1 MIELYR
7 ASRSPDADRT
17 EEALRD
23 LVVAHTV
30 HVVADPDDAPGGILP
45 VVREGDRLVLLPD
58 IPAYLEE
65 VRRLMAEWRRFQSD
79 ACFVADDGG
88 VC

>member
-7 ASRSPDADRT
+7 ASRSPEADRT

-30 HVVADPDDAPGGILP
+30 HVVADPGDAPGGALP
-45 VVREGDRLVLLPD
+45 VVREGDRLVSAAD

-65 VRRLMAEWRRFQSD
+65 VRRLMVEWRRFQAD

>member
-1 MIELYR
+1 VIELYR
-7 ASRSPDADRT
+7 ASRSPEADRT

-30 HVVADPDDAPGGILP
+30 HLVDDPGDAPGGVLP
-45 VVREGDRLVLLPD
+45 VVREGDRLVSAAD

-65 VRRLMAEWRRFQSD
+65 VRRLMAEWRRFQAD
-79 ACFVADDGG
+79 ACFVADDGS

>member
-1 MIELYR
+1 VIELYR

-30 HVVADPDDAPGGILP
+30 NVVDDPDDAPGGVLP
-45 VVREGDRLVLLPD
+45 VVRDGDRLVAAD
-58 IPAYLEE
+58 EIPAYLDEL
-65 VRRLMAEWRRFQSD
+65 RSLMGDWRRFQSD
-79 ACFVADDGG
+79 ACYIGGDGQP
-88 VC
+88 C